1 MGHLCQRCSFLT
13 SSLTPLPSRSPTTIF
28 LTIFSP
34 AAAAGGAKPV
44 VDVSPTLPYHCLGLI
59 PTACPRTCNPDSPE
73 RQTAPCST
81 DAVKSGFIYY
91 PEQQPV
97 LRASRETPSPGIPQ
111 QRRGELAFARSL
123 AHFYITPSE
132 ILTLRKVVINIA
144 STAAPSAFGAPSNM
158 AIS

>member
-1 MGHLCQRCSFLT
+1 M
-13 SSLTPLPSRSPTTIF
+13 
-28 LTIFSP
+28 
-34 AAAAGGAKPV
+34 
-44 VDVSPTLPYHCLGLI
+44 
-59 PTACPRTCNPDSPE
+59 
-73 RQTAPCST
+73 
-81 DAVKSGFIYY
+81 KSGFIYH

-97 LRASRETPSPGIPQ
+97 LGASRETPSPGIPQ

-132 ILTLRKVVINIA
+132 ILTLREAVINIA